1 MALALL
7 ALCTVALA
15 DDPIAYLV
23 RISLAEGEVS
33 YQRANDPKSDWFD
46 VTSNTPL
53 DQNDQIY
60 TGSTGRAEIE
70 LLGRNVARISHDTH
84 LSLTKLDAGT
94 MQFALS
100 VGTATFRVA
109 SLDRRQF
116 QVVDASQAGNNDP
129 VYFEVDTPTIA
140 VTLLKEGEYRIN
152 VKENGATEVIVRDGQ
167 AEVYNQD
174 LGTIAVKQGKSIL
187 VDGSNPSVYQMQVA
201 RADSRDAW
209 DLWNEDRDRLMP
221 ASVASS
227 QYVPGWIPGSSD
239 LDRYGSWWNTADYG
253 YVWSPNDM
261 ALGWSPYQA
270 GSWSWYPSYGWT
282 WVSYDPWGWVPYH
295 YGRWAFYQS
304 RWCWLPYSGFAYS
317 PSIWSWSPALVTFVG
332 YDHGFHNGSH
342 NGRYGW
348 VGWVPLGPGE
358 ARPVRT
364 IVAGNPAGLTPG
376 RTTSIRSIES
386 LRNYSAPGGLIGLD
400 GGRFAS
406 PRVVVNKTTVVPGGR
421 GLVASPIGD
430 EGLRPTE
437 KQASRRV
444 NPVVE
449 RSLATPMVTRATRN
463 NASGTFRPAPA
474 ETESPNVI
482 RTTRIPDFHPAE
494 RSAPP
499 PATRSS
505 HGTRDRMEIRA
516 SSIPL
521 PE

>member
-1 MALALL
+1 MH
-7 ALCTVALA
+7 CLA

-70 LLGRNVARISHDTH
+70 LLGRNVARINHDTR

-129 VYFEVDTPTIA
+129 VYFEVDTPMIA
-140 VTLLKEGEYRIN
+140 VTLLKQGEYRIN

-187 VDGSNPSVYQMQVA
+187 VDASNLSVYQMQVA

-239 LDRYGSWWNTADYG
+239 LDRYGSWSNTADYG
-253 YVWSPNDM
+253 YVWSPNDI

-270 GSWSWYPSYGWT
+270 ASWSWYPSYGWT

-304 RWCWLPYSGFAYS
+304 RWCWMPYSGFAYS

-332 YDHGFHNGSH
+332 YDHGFRNG
-342 NGRYGW
+342 GYGW

-364 IVAGNPAGLTPG
+364 IVAGNPAGLGGG
-376 RTTSIRSIES
+376 RALGVLDQVRAFA
-386 LRNYSAPGGLIGLD
+386 RVHSAPGGLVGLD
-400 GGRFAS
+400 GGRFRS
-406 PRVVVNKTTVVPGGR
+406 PRVVVNNTTVVPGAR
-421 GLVASPIGD
+421 GLVVSPIGD

-449 RSLATPMVTRATRN
+449 RSYNSNSDSHYAEQPN
-463 NASGTFRPAPA
+463 GTFRPAPA
-474 ETESPNVI
+474 ARISERISECNDHSRTRFSPG
-482 RTTRIPDFHPAE
+482 R
-494 RSAPP
+494 
-499 PATRSS
+499 
-505 HGTRDRMEIRA
+505 RDRLRPRRHA
-516 SSIPL
+516 Q
-521 PE
+521 